1 MENIY
6 CVVRPQDSVIVSIMF
21 NESDNSYHF
30 VNLSYDHICK
40 CAFKTVE
47 DALKDMNKQIKIGKV
62 LSYYKINNT
71 TKERS

>member
-6 CVVRPQDSVIVSIMF
+6 CVIRPQDNVIVSIMF

-30 VNLSYDHICK
+30 VNLSHDHICK

-47 DALKDMNKQIKIGKV
+47 DALKDMNEQIKIGKV